1 MKWQSALTAIVLCS
15 FTMLVAA
22 DEAKKAAGP
31 LDFTVKDIK
40 GADTDLS
47 QYKGKVVLVVNTATK
62 CGLKAQIGT
71 LEKVNQKYG
80 RDGLVVLGFP
90 SSDFKGQEL
99 DDNAKILEVCQNTY
113 HVTYPMMAKVTVL
126 GEHKE
131 PLYEWLTSKE
141 TNPKFGGDLKWNYTK
156 FLIGRDGQVVA
167 RFEPKVAPD
176 SDEVSKA
183 IEAELAKK

>member
-1 MKWQSALTAIVLCS
+1 MKWTTRLATIVLCS
-15 FTMLVAA
+15 LSLVVLAE
-22 DEAKKAAGP
+22 DAKRAAGP
-31 LDFTVKDIK
+31 LDFSVKDIK

-47 QYKGKVVLVVNTATK
+47 QYKGKVVLIVNTATK

-71 LEKVNQKYG
+71 LEKVNQKFG
-80 RDGLVVLGFP
+80 KDGLVVLGFP

-99 DDNAKILEVCQNTY
+99 DDNAKIMEVCTNTY

-126 GEHKE
+126 GDNKE
-131 PLYEWLTSKE
+131 PLYAFLTSKD
-141 TNPKFGGDLKWNYTK
+141 TNPRFGGDLKWNYTK
-156 FLIGRDGQVVA
+156 FLIGRDGQVAA

-176 SDEVSKA
+176 AEEVTKA